1 MHAHIL
7 YAYTGFTLKK
17 PSMLE
22 SIYRTSLSWYRLTQL
37 QILFK
42 MLTFKSNQFT
52 YNF

>member
-22 SIYRTSLSWYRLTQL
+22 SNL
-37 QILFK
+37 QNRFK
-42 MLTFKSNQFT
+42 LVSIDSTTDFI
-52 YNF
+52 